1 MRAPGAAL
9 GGSLGSVS
17 AQRECMLGTF
27 SHSLCVSC
35 TSSISG
41 THGAPPHGHLNLE
54 ASKLDAGHPARL
66 HLISGGPRELP
77 RILFVSYG
85 KDSSDLN
92 NGGSYSRDVPVSTDS
107 ITCRNRPWG
116 CASHAK
122 MPVIRFGGTKANLQ
136 DLAPTCQRILRQCR
150 KMHRLDPAERVNNDP
165 P

>member
-1 MRAPGAAL
+1 MTLCSTYRGKVFDTMRAPGAAL

-27 SHSLCVSC
+27 SHSPCVSC

-54 ASKLDAGHPARL
+54 PSKLDAGPPARL

-77 RILFVSYG
+77 RILFVSSE

-92 NGGSYSRDVPVSTDS
+92 NGGSYSRDVPVYRKFRTTPDREIVGSGLGSAREALVTVPDS
-107 ITCRNRPWG
+107 DQLLL
-116 CASHAK
+116 
-122 MPVIRFGGTKANLQ
+122 TK
-136 DLAPTCQRILRQCR
+136 RI
-150 KMHRLDPAERVNNDP
+150 
-165 P
+165 